1 MTAEP
6 LPRRV
11 ERVLGLV
18 RRPAGPGP
26 FVLAVDGRSGSGK
39 SELAAAVVGALRA
52 RGAAVRL
59 LALEDAYPG
68 WSGLAAGVRAVA
80 EGVLAPLA
88 RGEPGAYRRYDW
100 VAGRPA
106 GTVTVAPDA
115 DVLVVE
121 GCGAGAAACAPF
133 VDALVW
139 LEAPEP
145 VRRDR
150 ALRRDAGSWAHLWD
164 HWAAQEAALLAERDA
179 RALADLVLSTG

>member
-11 ERVLGLV
+11 ERVLRLV
-18 RRPAGPGP
+18 RRPVGPGP
-26 FVLAVDGRSGSGK
+26 FVLAVDGRSGAGK
-39 SELAAAVVGALRA
+39 SELADAVAAALRA

-59 LALEDAYPG
+59 LALEEAYPG

-88 RGEPGAYRRYDW
+88 RGERGSFRRYDW
-100 VAGRPA
+100 VAGRPD
-106 GTVTVAPDA
+106 GTVTVPPDA

-121 GCGAGAAACAPF
+121 GCGAGAAVCAPF

-150 ALRRDAGSWAHLWD
+150 ALRRDGGSWADLWE
-164 HWAAQEAALLAERDA
+164 HWATQESALLTERDA
-179 RALADLVLSTG
+179 RAAADLVLTTG